1 MASSSITEGFHL
13 PDKSTPRGTR
23 KRSTAGSKSI
33 SEPSLALSLP
43 MPMSPDLAREL
54 PVSLV
59 RSKGLSRM
67 MAHYIV
73 HSMRCLGHVPAVAVA
88 LRLRTR
94 RTIAAMVVYALLR
107 RTDWWNAAVHNF
119 IRFGSSNRPRFI
131 QAQRKP
137 YDSSKQYLISQ
148 HPHGVLLC
156 PLFTWLGR
164 EETPSVSNPSDKGFS
179 TRLKALNGLVVNLC
193 FAPAVQFYS
202 LHGEMYRDKVTDV
215 SASTIK
221 NILRRTRNQTVK
233 ESVCVC
239 PGGFSEAVYTGY
251 SDKHEVSFIKGRYG
265 FIKIAIEEGIDI
277 IPVYSFGAQD
287 MYWGADWKR
296 HERARL
302 AQKTGLPLMAWSGK
316 YGTNV
321 PLQEDTVTVSF
332 DPFPTST
339 YRPDQ
344 VELAHADYCQY
355 LKICFDTYKGCCAS
369 TRSKELVF
377 AGKDSP
383 PQVTPARL
391 YSAL

>member
-1 MASSSITEGFHL
+1 MASSAVTEDFHS
-13 PDKSTPRGTR
+13 PDNRTGRGMRPNKTP
-23 KRSTAGSKSI
+23 GSKSI
-33 SEPSLALSLP
+33 SEPHATPSLP
-43 MPMSPDLAREL
+43 VPMPLALAREL

-59 RSKGLSRM
+59 RSKGPSRVL
-67 MAHYIV
+67 AHYLV
-73 HSMRCLGHVPAVAVA
+73 HSMRCLGHIPALAVA

-94 RTIAAMVVYALLR
+94 RTLAAMMVYALLR
-107 RTDWWNAAVHNF
+107 RTDWWNAKVHNF

-131 QAQRKP
+131 QAQRQP
-137 YDSSKQYLISQ
+137 YDCSKQYLISQ

-164 EETPSVSNPSDKGFS
+164 EEGPSASDPSDKGFS
-179 TRLKALNGLVVNLC
+179 TRMKAMNGLVVNLC
-193 FAPAVQFYS
+193 FAPAVQLYT

-215 SASTIK
+215 SASTMR
-221 NILRRTRNQTVK
+221 NILRRTRDQPVK

-265 FIKIAIEEGIDI
+265 FIKLAIEEGVDI
-277 IPVYSFGAQD
+277 IPTYSFGAQD

-302 AQKTGLPLMAWSGK
+302 AQKTGLPLLAWSGK
-316 YGTNV
+316 FGTNV
-321 PLQEDTVTVSF
+321 PLNEDTVTVSF
-332 DPFPTST
+332 DPFPISA

-344 VELAHADYCQY
+344 VELAHADYCLY
-355 LKICFDTYKGCCAS
+355 LKMCFDAYKGCCES
-369 TRSKELVF
+369 TRNKELVF

-383 PQVTPARL
+383 PQVSPARL

>member
-1 MASSSITEGFHL
+1 MASSPIAEDTDRFPSMQ
-13 PDKSTPRGTR
+13 S
-23 KRSTAGSKSI
+23 
-33 SEPSLALSLP
+33 PSLLQGRLGTSPVLP
-43 MPMSPDLAREL
+43 AILPPEKAHEL
-54 PVSLV
+54 PITMVQ
-59 RSKGLSRM
+59 SRGISRQL
-67 MAHYIV
+67 AHYLV
-73 HSMRCLGHVPAVAVA
+73 HSMRCLGHLPALALA

-94 RTIAAMVVYALLR
+94 RTLAALMLYALLR
-107 RTDWWNAAVHNF
+107 QTDRWNAAVHNF

-137 YDSSKQYLISQ
+137 YDCSKQFLISQ

-164 EETPSVSNPSDKGFS
+164 EEVPSASNPADKGFS
-179 TRLKALNGLVVNLC
+179 TGMKAMNGLVVNLC
-193 FAPAVQFYS
+193 FAPAVQFYT

-215 SASTIK
+215 SASTIRG
-221 NILRRTRNQTVK
+221 ILRRTRDRAVK

-239 PGGFSEAVYTGY
+239 PGGFSEAVYSGY

-277 IPVYSFGAQD
+277 IPAYSFGAQD

-302 AQKTGLPLMAWSGK
+302 AQQTGLPLLAWSGK

-321 PLQEDTVTVSF
+321 PFNEDTVTVTF
-332 DPFPTST
+332 DPFPTSA

-344 VELAHADYCQY
+344 VEQAHADYCRY
-355 LKICFDTYKGCCAS
+355 LKACFDAYKGCCES
-369 TRSKELVF
+369 TRNKELLF
-377 AGKDSP
+377 IGKDSP
-383 PQVTPARL
+383 PQVSPAKL